1 MALAVALVAGLAVQA
16 VPAGTAAAVAIA
28 AVAASAVTGT
38 RAVRALIAGLA
49 VDRVVPAAAVLA
61 MLEWVVVLAASEAD
75 IAVGRPVAV
84 APMTEDG
91 TVAANAA
98 APGGTSAVPRV
109 LTAVV
114 TPAGEP
120 GVAST
125 GNPAIPDAG
134 HLAGRGQVPSVA
146 EAVAAR

>member
-1 MALAVALVAGLAVQA
+1 MALAVAPVAGLAVQA
-16 VPAGTAAAVAIA
+16 VPAGTVA
-28 AVAASAVTGT
+28 AVAAAAVTGT
-38 RAVRALIAGLA
+38 RAVRAPIAGLA
-49 VDRVVPAAAVLA
+49 VDRVVPAATVLA
-61 MLEWVVVLAASEAD
+61 IPERAVALAASEAD
-75 IAVGRPVAV
+75 TAAGRPVAA
-84 APMTEDG
+84 APMTEEG
-91 TVAANAA
+91 AVAANAA

-134 HLAGRGQVPSVA
+134 HLAGRGQVPSAA